1 MPSLSVL
8 KKNIAHYNSM
18 FMNFRQKETETNNMA
33 NEAGDLDKEKKGK
46 IRLTS
51 TDGLEGKG
59 NLEDY
64 GKSAYD
70 KTFRHTDPEV
80 DSFFRGKN
88 GPIDTRSAK

>member
-1 MPSLSVL
+1 
-8 KKNIAHYNSM
+8 M
-18 FMNFRQKETETNNMA
+18 FMNFRQKESQTNNKGSETN
-33 NEAGDLDKEKKGK
+33 DDKEKNGK
-46 IRLTS
+46 IRITS
-51 TDGLEGKG
+51 TDGLEDKG

-70 KTFRHTDPEV
+70 KTFRHTDPDL